1 MTIDGRMNFDSIVLK
16 FVNHINKENLSFLPQ
31 QNVIQLS
38 LDLPLWKFLLLLSQF
53 SLCFH
58 QKSQIA
64 VFLLMEAKKV

>member
-1 MTIDGRMNFDSIVLK
+1 MNFDSIVLK

-53 SLCFH
+53 SLCLH
-58 QKSQIA
+58 
-64 VFLLMEAKKV
+64 